1 MTASDAGSGAGGRS
15 PEGPAAGDPAS
26 AAANMDSSGSVAED
40 ADELRMQRL
49 IDLLN
54 HRRHHRLEVRGT
66 RDLLRNTPK
75 QPLGIV
81 SLTEEVPVHAPQPG
95 LAVGADDEQRQPD
108 HGKQPPARLEH
119 DQQGLIAV
127 HDDVDQQQCAERR
140 DQGVDKAAGQR
151 VTQALAYDE
160 ADVEEP
166 VTQDRVGE
174 RRRERRGTP
183 ATSP

>member
-1 MTASDAGSGAGGRS
+1 
-15 PEGPAAGDPAS
+15 
-26 AAANMDSSGSVAED
+26 
-40 ADELRMQRL
+40 MQRL

-54 HRRHHRLEVRGT
+54 HRGHHRLEVRGT
-66 RDLLRNTPK
+66 SDLFRDAPQ

-81 SLTEEVPVHAPQPG
+81 SLTEEMPVHAPQPG

-140 DQGVDKAAGQR
+140 DEGVDKAAGQR
-151 VTQALAYDE
+151 VPQALSHDQT
-160 ADVEEP
+160 DVKQP
-166 VTQDRVGE
+166 VTEDRVGE
-174 RRRERRGTP
+174 GRREGKEPERHHRER
-183 ATSP
+183 A

>member
-1 MTASDAGSGAGGRS
+1 MTASEAGSGAGGRS
-15 PEGPAAGDPAS
+15 PEGPAAGDAGVRS
-26 AAANMDSSGSVAED
+26 RKHGFVRQVAED
-40 ADELRMQRL
+40 ADELRVQRL

-54 HRRHHRLEVRGT
+54 HRRHDRLEVRGT
-66 RDLLRNTPK
+66 SDLLRNAPQ

-127 HDDVDQQQCAERR
+127 HDDVESATVRR
-140 DQGVDKAAGQR
+140 ASG
-151 VTQALAYDE
+151 
-160 ADVEEP
+160 
-166 VTQDRVGE
+166 
-174 RRRERRGTP
+174 
-183 ATSP
+183 